1 MPVTIRP
8 AEPADVPVLVRFVHE
23 LAAYERE
30 PDACLLTDGA
40 LHEALFGDTPAVFAT
55 VALHDDVIAGA
66 AIWYLTYSTWTG
78 VHGIHLEDLV
88 VDPGHRGRGLGR
100 ELLAALAAECVDHG
114 WARLEWSVLDW
125 NTPAIDF
132 YRSLGA
138 EPMSEWTVHRLT
150 GEALGDLARGH
161 PVGNSADG
169 RTVD

>member
-78 VHGIHLEDLV
+78 VHGIHLEDLYV
-88 VDPGHRGRGLGR
+88 SPAHRRHGVARA
-100 ELLAALAAECVDHG
+100 LLAELARTCLRRG
-114 WARLEWSVLDW
+114 YARLEWAVLDW
-125 NTPAIDF
+125 NTPALDF
-132 YRSLGA
+132 YATLASEPLDGWTTHRVDGPALGA
-138 EPMSEWTVHRLT
+138 
-150 GEALGDLARGH
+150 LAG
-161 PVGNSADG
+161 
-169 RTVD
+169 